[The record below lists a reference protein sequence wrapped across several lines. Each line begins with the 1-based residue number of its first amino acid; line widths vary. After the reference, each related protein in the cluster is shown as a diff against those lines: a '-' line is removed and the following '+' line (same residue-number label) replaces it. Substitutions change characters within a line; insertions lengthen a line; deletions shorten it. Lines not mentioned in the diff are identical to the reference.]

1 MCISSLRRETISAVR
16 LVCIII
22 LLPVAV
28 NESRRTNRKSQN
40 VDTSDGNARTA
51 STAGPDLMKLAAVTA
66 CYQSRGG
73 FFKVNFCQFVCSIV
87 LQCSKSFKK

>member
-1 MCISSLRRETISAVR
+1 MIPDTMLALGLSESSTVFSLRDIHFQIRNNSAVCISSLRRETLSAVG

-40 VDTSDGNARTA
+40 VDISDGNARTA
-51 STAGPDLMKLAAVTA
+51 KHCRP
-66 CYQSRGG
+66 
-73 FFKVNFCQFVCSIV
+73 
-87 LQCSKSFKK
+87 